1 MYNRLLET
9 SAEAKALYDKSMK
22 ANAEERRASFRD
34 WKKIH
39 GKGHIKKATTEGVA
53 A

>member
-9 SAEAKALYDKSMK
+9 NAEAKALHNKSMK
-22 ANAEERRASFRD
+22 ANAEARRDEFRE
-34 WKKIH
+34 WNKLH
-39 GKGHIKKATTEGVA
+39 GKKASKKVTEEVA

>member
-9 SAEAKALYDKSMK
+9 NAEAKALHNKSMK
-22 ANAEERRASFRD
+22 ANAEARRDKFRE
-34 WKKIH
+34 WNKLH
-39 GKGHIKKATTEGVA
+39 GKKSSKKATEEVA

>member
-9 SAEAKALYDKSMK
+9 DAEAKALHDKSMK
-22 ANAEERRASFRD
+22 ANAEARRDKFRE
-34 WKKIH
+34 WNKLH
-39 GKGHIKKATTEGVA
+39 GKKSNKRVSTEEVA